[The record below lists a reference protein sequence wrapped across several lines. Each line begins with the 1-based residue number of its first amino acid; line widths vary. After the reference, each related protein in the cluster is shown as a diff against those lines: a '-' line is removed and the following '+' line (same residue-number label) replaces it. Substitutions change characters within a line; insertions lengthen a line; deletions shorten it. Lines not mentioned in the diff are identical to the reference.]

1 MMMRLALSA
10 LLIAHGVAHLVGFA
24 VPWRLVATP
33 DVPYRTT
40 VLAATVV
47 VGAAGVRI
55 IGIAWLLAAMAF
67 VLLGSAVLAGWSV
80 RSPLFTLVGVSLV
93 LCAIGWP
100 DTRIGIGVNLLL
112 LLLLRYLPS

>member
-1 MMMRLALSA
+1 
-10 LLIAHGVAHLVGFA
+10 
-24 VPWRLVATP
+24 
-33 DVPYRTT
+33 
-40 VLAATVV
+40 
-47 VGAAGVRI
+47 
-55 IGIAWLLAAMAF
+55 
-67 VLLGSAVLAGWSV
+67 V